1 MLKYIVCKFEQADL
15 YVSMWVELV
24 QLASDLYQAHPIK
37 ASPQETLFLSKEG
50 LKVDRK
56 GKKVSTTEEQPY
68 FFDKKVDYQNGVSSF
83 RLVLRKPK
91 ACLLYTSPSPRD

>member
-37 ASPQETLFLSKEG
+37 ASPQETLFLTKDV
-50 LKVDRK
+50 LKVDNDGYTSAK
-56 GKKVSTTEEQPY
+56 TNGHPSLFQKKV
-68 FFDKKVDYQNGVSSF
+68 
-83 RLVLRKPK
+83 
-91 ACLLYTSPSPRD
+91 A